1 MFTCAQ
7 EFGAQSEVRLPEL
20 NDLCTEGSCYPATGD
35 LLIGRA
41 HQLSS
46 TSTCG
51 LSRPEPFCIVSHL
64 QVNKHLISFKR
75 TSKKAE
81 SERRHFKWHDLGWV
95 NKKGVILWKNVT
107 FPQISTSPERAALW
121 LARCCF
127 SAWLDF
133 NLCCEAC
140 FLTLFPP
147 LFLQMVS
154 VMEPRWKRW
163 TDFFL
168 FLSENILESERKMP
182 K

>member
-1 MFTCAQ
+1 MLTCAQ
-7 EFGAQSEVRLPEL
+7 DFGAQSEVGLPEL

-64 QVNKHLISFKR
+64 QVKKTTWLVLKR
-75 TSKKAE
+75 LQKQRNQEHTAFSDMICDGWIKRWSYCGKML
-81 SERRHFKWHDLGWV
+81 HFPKFPP
-95 NKKGVILWKNVT
+95 ILKELL
-107 FPQISTSPERAALW
+107 FGCCCC
-121 LARCCF
+121 CCF

-133 NLCCEAC
+133 NLQRGW
-140 FLTLFPP
+140 FLFLFPP

-154 VMEPRWKRW
+154 VTEPRWKRW
-163 TDFFL
+163 THFFL
-168 FLSENILESERKMP
+168 FCLKTSSNQHK
-182 K
+182 